1 MSNGGVDAHV
11 EERGS
16 RTARRTLWRNRDF
29 MVLWTGETVSTL
41 GSSMSFFVFP
51 LLGYSLTQSTTQA
64 ALAGSAYAL
73 GSVAPRLPAGVLVD
87 RWNRCTVMVCSNA
100 LGGLLY
106 ASLGA
111 AMLLHALTLGH
122 LVAVALLTG
131 GAACFYGPAETAAL
145 RAVVPNSQLPT
156 AFSQNQ
162 ARQHVAALV
171 GPPLGGVLYGAT
183 RWLPFVLDAITY
195 AVSAFAVTR
204 IRTTLAPPG
213 QSGLRASMRRDIL
226 EGLRFLMSASFLR
239 AVVMFASAANF
250 TSQVLF
256 LVLTLKLLQA
266 GVHPAAIG
274 LIDTIGAV
282 AGIAG
287 SMLAPMAI
295 RRIPTGVLSITGGL
309 LWVLTVVPM
318 AYTNNVL
325 LIGGLVALALIAN
338 PAGNAAIS
346 SYLVATTPDRLQGRT
361 QSALQFCATS
371 LQPLGPVVGG
381 ALMATWGGQPAMLV
395 AAALLALSV
404 LPLILSRET
413 RRLPTPDRW
422 PTAADSKSP
431 ATT

>member
-1 MSNGGVDAHV
+1 MSDGGVDARV
-11 EERGS
+11 DEQASDTVPRP
-16 RTARRTLWRNRDF
+16 LWRNRDF
-29 MVLWTGETVSTL
+29 MVLWTGQTVSTL

-51 LLGYSLTQSTTQA
+51 LLGYSLSHSTTQA

-87 RWNRCTVMVCSNA
+87 RWNRRTIMCTSNA
-100 LGGLLY
+100 LGAVLY
-106 ASLGA
+106 ASLGV
-111 AMLLHALTLGH
+111 AMLLHALALGH

-131 GAACFYGPAETAAL
+131 VAACFYGPAETAAV
-145 RAVVPNSQLPT
+145 RTIVPALQLPT

-162 ARQHVAALV
+162 ARQHVAALI
-171 GPPLGGVLYGAT
+171 GPPLGGVLYGAA
-183 RWLPFVLDAITY
+183 RWLPFGFDAITY
-195 AVSAFAVTR
+195 AISALAVTR
-204 IRTTLAPPG
+204 IRTPLTPP
-213 QSGLRASMRRDIL
+213 SRSSERTSMRHDIL
-226 EGLRFLMSASFLR
+226 EGLRFLMSRGFLR
-239 AVVMFASAANF
+239 AVVAFASVANF
-250 TSQVLF
+250 TGQVFF

-295 RRIPTGVLSITGGL
+295 RRIPTGALSIAAGL
-309 LWVLTVVPM
+309 LLVPTVVPM
-318 AYTNNVL
+318 AYTNNVP
-325 LIGGLVALALIAN
+325 LIGGLLALALLAN

-381 ALMATWGGQPAMLV
+381 ALMGVWGGQRAMLA

-404 LPLILSRET
+404 LPLLISRET

-422 PTAADSKSP
+422 PSGGG
-431 ATT
+431 